1 MNSDAKLQ
9 ILIEALAAAGASAL
23 AIDGHGHVAI
33 STMDD
38 VALEQDVAA
47 FVAERLGRVGNGTRL
62 VMGHA
67 GGRLSLTVR
76 PVAKEYGA
84 LWVVVV
90 REVHGVAAHA
100 GIEWLN
106 ADEVE
111 ARYEAS
117 AYGIVEGAAA
127 VAGPVCE
134 SYARGVPLMLEGE
147 LGAGQAEIAE
157 RLHLR
162 GEDRAVL
169 RSLAQLRHDGQ
180 HARRAEDDIEVQ
192 MLQIVRAEDEFCT
205 LSRCLVP
212 GHAKLG
218 PLAPVAHRH
227 VAAIAQQHAHER
239 LIAHAEA
246 DDTDALV
253 TQIVHIIRKGHA
265 DTPFP
270 KGNHTK

>member
-1 MNSDAKLQ
+1 MRA
-9 ILIEALAAAGASAL
+9 
-23 AIDGHGHVAI
+23 
-33 STMDD
+33 
-38 VALEQDVAA
+38 DVAA
-47 FVAERLGRVGNGTRL
+47 EVYGIPLRTQELGRNGRGRGLAVAAGDGDDAARAEVAE
-62 VMGHA
+62 
-67 GGRLSLTVR
+67 
-76 PVAKEYGA
+76 
-84 LWVVVV
+84 
-90 REVHGVAAHA
+90 
-100 GIEWLN
+100 
-106 ADEVE
+106 
-111 ARYEAS
+111 
-117 AYGIVEGAAA
+117 
-127 VAGPVCE
+127 C
-134 SYARGVPLMLEGE
+134 
-147 LGAGQAEIAE
+147 
-157 RLHLR
+157 LHLG

-205 LSRCLVP
+205 LSCGLVP
-212 GHAKLG
+212 GRAELG

-239 LIAHAEA
+239 LIAHAET